1 MHFGATLIFFCM
13 THYLFISPTMELF
26 SRRRWMWYAPSRGL
40 LCLCQTPKIY
50 AEHAWYHSIHV
61 WLLGRSSFSSLTTK
75 ELHGPTS
82 PVGVE
87 LLIEKS
93 AYLVPNDICQSS
105 NFVLLLRLNMPPE
118 HVSEVL
124 VLSGNFSELFAVT
137 FPLIGRI
144 AGNRLGPFTTHQ
156 CDLNDFHA
164 ELYNLLPR
172 TAKIA

>member
-1 MHFGATLIFFCM
+1 MNVICPKQRAVVFMPNSQNLCRTCM
-13 THYLFISPTMELF
+13 VSFNT
-26 SRRRWMWYAPSRGL
+26 
-40 LCLCQTPKIY
+40 CLTVGPIQ
-50 AEHAWYHSIHV
+50 
-61 WLLGRSSFSSLTTK
+61 FSSLTTK

-144 AGNRLGPFTTHQ
+144 AGNRRPV
-156 CDLNDFHA
+156 
-164 ELYNLLPR
+164 YNAPM
-172 TAKIA
+172 